1 MKKRLLII
9 GMIIAMAAVMSACG
23 SDSTPAPEQTQTQ
36 ETQPQETVETKVD
49 IGDNVSDEAVSYL
62 DDLAR
67 QLISE
72 YNCAFDMDGE
82 VASYT
87 VVNWEDDGYYS
98 LYVDIP
104 DKTGQFQVVNMQV
117 WADLDGNI
125 HLFECGGETYI
136 DDGVVD

>member
-1 MKKRLLII
+1 MKKKII
-9 GMIIAMAAVMSACG
+9 GIILAITAAASLCACG
-23 SDSTPAPEQTQTQ
+23 SSPAADPAPAAQEQEVSAST
-36 ETQPQETVETKVD
+36 ESVFD
-49 IGDNVSDEAVSYL
+49 IGDNVSDEAVAYL

-72 YNCAFDMDGE
+72 YNCDFDMDGE
-82 VASYT
+82 VTSYT

-125 HLFECGGETYI
+125 HLFECNGETYI